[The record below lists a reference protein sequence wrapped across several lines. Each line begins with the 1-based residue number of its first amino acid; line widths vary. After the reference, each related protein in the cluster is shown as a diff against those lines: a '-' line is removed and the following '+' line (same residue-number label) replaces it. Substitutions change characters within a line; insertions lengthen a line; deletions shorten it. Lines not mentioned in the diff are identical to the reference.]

1 MIQLDHVS
9 KWYAG
14 RAAVEDLTFSVAEG
28 EVVGFL
34 GPNGAGKTTTMRM
47 ITGYMPPSDGQITVA
62 GFDPIEEP
70 FEVKQRIGYLPENPP
85 VYTDMTVTG
94 YLYFVS
100 ELKRLPRDRRRA
112 QVGQALERTGLTE
125 VSSRLIGHL
134 SRGYRQRVGLA
145 QALIGEPP
153 VLILDEPTVGLDPQQ
168 IIEIRQ
174 LIKELA
180 GAHTVLLSSHI
191 LPEVQAICER
201 VIIINKGR
209 LIAQDQPERLAE
221 RLRTGAEFRLR
232 VQGSADQVQRL
243 LRGIAGV
250 RSVEIE
256 GTAAPGQGAQ
266 TGQDVQT
273 VAALQLLLE
282 PGLEVSESE
291 KVRACIFYALAD
303 ARLPIVELSPARVS
317 LEDVFLQLV
326 TEEQAHAVAPGS
338 EEPERTE
345 QQQPQE
351 SEAGI
356 GEEGVNS
363 R

>member
-1 MIQLDHVS
+1 MIQLEHVS
-9 KWYAG
+9 KWYG
-14 RAAVEDLTFSVAEG
+14 SRAAVEDLTFSVAEG

-47 ITGYMPPSDGQITVA
+47 ITGYMPPSDGHLTVA

-85 VYTDMTVTG
+85 LYADMTVTD

-100 ELKRLPRDRRRA
+100 ELKRVPRERRRA
-112 QVGQALERTGLTE
+112 QVGQALERTGLTG
-125 VSSRLIGHL
+125 VSNRLIGHL

-180 GAHTVLLSSHI
+180 GSHTVLLSSHI

-209 LIAQDQPERLAE
+209 LVAQDEPARLAE
-221 RLRTGAEFRLR
+221 RLRTGTEFRLR
-232 VQGSADQVQRL
+232 VQGPADRAQQL

-250 RSVEIE
+250 RSVEIDRKPE
-256 GTAAPGQGAQ
+256 SQG
-266 TGQDVQT
+266 TGQ
-273 VAALQLLLE
+273 ARAAGEALQLVLE
-282 PGLEVSESE
+282 PGLETGESE
-291 KVRACIFYALAD
+291 NVRAQIFFTLAE
-303 ARLPIVELSPARVS
+303 ARIPIVELSPVRVS

-326 TEEQAHAVAPGS
+326 TEEQPHHDAHVTSQGGA
-338 EEPERTE
+338 ER
-345 QQQPQE
+345 
-351 SEAGI
+351 
-356 GEEGVNS
+356 
-363 R
+363 